1 MLLDLLKPENI
12 GFVNSCRLS
21 KDKIYQINPKK
32 KTGKSLHFSKK
43 NGSICLGKTEHVSII
58 GRADKTDNRL

>member
-21 KDKIYQINPKK
+21 KDKIYQMNRKK
-32 KTGKSLHFSKK
+32 KTGKSLPASKNK
-43 NGSICLGKTEHVSII
+43 VRVVREKQSMSLLSA
-58 GRADKTDNRL
+58 GRAKE